1 MPRLVQTSKLKTR
14 TDLQRNMKRAGCV
27 STVGRPV
34 QIAARKR
41 CCCTKKA
48 WCLGNNKTN
57 CLKGKKYVKLSFI
70 K

>member
-34 QIAARKR
+34 QIAANKR
-41 CCCTKKA
+41 CCCDSKA
-48 WCLGNNKTN
+48 VWCLVNKKVVLRKKNNCTKRA
-57 CLKGKKYVKLSFI
+57 
-70 K
+70 